1 MRVTKKG
8 RKEEAMAT
16 KQDRDLADGSG
27 LASPAFS
34 YDSSSSASFGRLGNS
49 EQADS
54 GIGSVR
60 TRDSSIELESSFLVM
75 PVNRPSQISSKGPPS
90 YAKKIWKIN
99 KFKTDDAEKQSKIIQ
114 DAQNLVLNDSSAK
127 TNKHGFRKTNVKP
140 KVNKEGTPKEFL
152 FVNCTPTAAAESL
165 ADEHEKKATAG
176 PRRVSRL
183 FGGRPLKK
191 DKESK
196 EPDSRP
202 QAVKTEVQEEVPNG
216 LMPFSNSAPSV
227 FVGAESSKRSSL
239 RKFCSRKPKGEVHQP
254 GDSSSAATPS
264 EYSLTPKSVTGNS
277 NAPYT
282 PITPILSTSS
292 SVTSMVSSATPQP
305 EYFTGYGQYPTPFT
319 MSATVGAR
327 DRSDSGNSIYQSLQ
341 NKQLLQSPMVNTPS
355 QHGDDESGTTYDE
368 LVEVSPVSTSVTK
381 KMKTLRRSNSIVSVI
396 SLSSQSQ
403 YAPSSLSSG
412 GYYGL
417 GAAFSPSN
425 AVSGFSSNRVAPRA
439 RSSNSAVPNT
449 TQKYPL
455 IKTLSHQNT
464 QYAYPTAPENAHS
477 AASQSLF
484 YAQFTNHP
492 EYIPFT
498 QQQHLDAYF
507 EASHS
512 PQETSHPYALTME
525 ELKKQHDD
533 LIQQHHSLFYSF
545 GPIEQDH
552 IPLAQYGAPVTSVYS
567 SAPLGH
573 LDSTFTAKSASD
585 PSKTQ
590 TGLDQESFDL
600 YSFIDGD
607 GHRN

>member
-8 RKEEAMAT
+8 RKEEVVAI
-16 KQDRDLADGSG
+16 KQDPELVDGSG
-27 LASPAFS
+27 LASPAVS
-34 YDSSSSASFGRLGNS
+34 YDGSSSASCGKLRNL
-49 EQADS
+49 EQMNS

-75 PVNRPSQISSKGPPS
+75 PVNRNSQMTSKGPPS
-90 YAKKIWKIN
+90 YTKKIWKIN

-140 KVNKEGTPKEFL
+140 KVSKEGTPKEFL
-152 FVNCTPTAAAESL
+152 FVNCTPTAAAESP

-183 FGGRPLKK
+183 FGSRSLKK
-191 DKESK
+191 DKDSK
-196 EPDSRP
+196 EADSQP
-202 QAVKTEVQEEVPNG
+202 QTVKTEAQEEIPNG
-216 LMPFSNSAPSV
+216 RMPFLNSSPSV
-227 FVGAESSKRSSL
+227 FVGPESSKRSSL

-264 EYSLTPKSVTGNS
+264 EYSLTPKSATGNS

-292 SVTSMVSSATPQP
+292 SMTSMVSSATPQP
-305 EYFTGYGQYPTPFT
+305 ENFTGFGQYPTPFT
-319 MSATVGAR
+319 MSATAGAR

-381 KMKTLRRSNSIVSVI
+381 KMKTLRRSNSIISVI

-403 YAPSSLSSG
+403 YPPSSLSSG
-412 GYYGL
+412 GFYGL

-425 AVSGFSSNRVAPRA
+425 PGSGFSSNRVAPRT
-439 RSSNSAVPNT
+439 RSASNTVPNT
-449 TQKYPL
+449 AQKYPL
-455 IKTLSHQNT
+455 IKTLSHQNM
-464 QYAYPTAPENAHS
+464 QYAYPTVPKNAPAGGN
-477 AASQSLF
+477 QPLF
-484 YAQFTNHP
+484 DPQFINHN
-492 EYIPFT
+492 EYSPFA
-498 QQQHLDAYF
+498 QQQQLDTYF
-507 EASHS
+507 EASPS
-512 PQETSHPYALTME
+512 SQETSYPYALTME

-533 LIQQHHSLFYSF
+533 LIQQHQSLFYSF
-545 GPIEQDH
+545 GPIEQEQ
-552 IPLAQYGAPVTSVYS
+552 IPVAKYGTPVTSLYS

-573 LDSTFTAKSASD
+573 SNSTFTTNSAED
-585 PSKTQ
+585 PSQTQ

-600 YSFIDGD
+600 CSFIDGNR
-607 GHRN
+607 HCN